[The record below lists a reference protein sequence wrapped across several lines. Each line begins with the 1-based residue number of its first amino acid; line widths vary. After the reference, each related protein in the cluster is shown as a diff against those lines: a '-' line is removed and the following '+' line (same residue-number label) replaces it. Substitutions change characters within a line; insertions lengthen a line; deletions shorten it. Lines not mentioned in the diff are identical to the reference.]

1 MKIKFVDDTEDF
13 YMYTGRNYA
22 QDQKEKTPAPA
33 KEQYEPRDKKRVKSK
48 DDYKVQRQMKR
59 GEQ

>member
-13 YMYTGRNYA
+13 YVYTGRNYA
-22 QDQKEKTPAPA
+22 QDQKEKAPVPA
-33 KEQYEPRDKKRVKSK
+33 KEQYEPSDKKRIKSK
-48 DDYKVQRQMKR
+48 NNYQEQRKLKR